1 MEDRLVKISRMIAMH
16 LRHKPEAIGLTLEP
30 GGWVRVEA
38 LLEGLARKGFALS
51 RDELELVVMGNDK
64 QRFRFDEGHE
74 RIRAN
79 QGHSTPV
86 DLQLEP
92 QSPPDTLYHG
102 TNEGAVAAILE
113 AGLQRMS
120 RHHVHLSRDLE
131 TARRVGMR
139 RGSVV
144 ILTVDA
150 AAMHRAGF
158 VFYRSDNGVW
168 LTDEVPADYIREE
181 GKRS

>member
-30 GGWVRVEA
+30 GGWVRVDD
-38 LLEGLARKGFALS
+38 LLAGLARKGFTLS
-51 RDELELVVMGNDK
+51 REDLELVVMGNDK
-64 QRFRFDEGHE
+64 QRFALDATREK
-74 RIRAN
+74 IRAN
-79 QGHSTPV
+79 QGHSTSV

-92 QSPPDTLYHG
+92 HTPPDTLYHG
-102 TNEGAVAAILE
+102 TNEGAVTAILE
-113 AGLQRMS
+113 SGLQRMS

-139 RGSVV
+139 KGKVV
-144 ILTVDA
+144 ILTVNA
-150 AAMHRAGF
+150 KAMMDAGF

-168 LTDEVPADYIREE
+168 LVDEVPARFISRI
-181 GKRS
+181 